1 MPEPRAS
8 LEETGVHGDL
18 APKNGEEKSS
28 HVRRFQLQA
37 GKRGKKWWGT
47 GGDSGL
53 GSSPCPKHGC
63 LLRPTRGRGGRLS
76 LEGSGVG
83 LSTSLIP
90 ISLQVFLKE
99 AAGNHPRSSGVSHA
113 STGGPNTRAKAHS
126 GAGVPKGPA
135 VPIPSGSG
143 SPALSMLTPSFP
155 PSTRV
160 KAGRPERPDL
170 GT

>member
-8 LEETGVHGDL
+8 LEETGVHRDL

-63 LLRPTRGRGGRLS
+63 LLGPTRGRGGRLS

-83 LSTSLIP
+83 AKHFPNPYQPAGLPEGGSWEPPTFVWRLSRLHWGSQHKSQGTQWSRCSQGPSCPYSIRVWLSSSVNVHPLFSSKHKSEGWTS
-90 ISLQVFLKE
+90 
-99 AAGNHPRSSGVSHA
+99 
-113 STGGPNTRAKAHS
+113 
-126 GAGVPKGPA
+126 
-135 VPIPSGSG
+135 
-143 SPALSMLTPSFP
+143 
-155 PSTRV
+155 
-160 KAGRPERPDL
+160 
-170 GT
+170 